1 MLSHRSGIRT
11 ATRGLVMY
19 VSFVSRGD
27 QNLGRSNSIAAWGD
41 SRRRVTNIGVSLFQ
55 SVVAIPGKV
64 LLEEQEDRDGPH
76 DRHGCAA
83 GFPAT
88 PVGSPVS
95 PGQPAV
101 SACTPCVRSGDTG
114 KFQ

>member
-27 QNLGRSNSIAAWGD
+27 QNLGRSNSIAAWRD
-41 SRRRVTNIGVSLFQ
+41 SREGSRISAFPYFSPWWRY
-55 SVVAIPGKV
+55 PDEV
-64 LLEEQEDRDGPH
+64 LLEEQEDRDGRH

-83 GFPAT
+83 R
-88 PVGSPVS
+88 VS
-95 PGQPAV
+95 GNAGRRLQCRQANRQCPH
-101 SACTPCVRSGDTG
+101 VRLA
-114 KFQ
+114 